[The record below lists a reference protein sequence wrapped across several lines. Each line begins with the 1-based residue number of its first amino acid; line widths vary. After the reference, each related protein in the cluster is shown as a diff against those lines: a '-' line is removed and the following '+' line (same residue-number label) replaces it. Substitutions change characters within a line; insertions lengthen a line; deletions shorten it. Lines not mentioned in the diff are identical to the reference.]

1 MSAMLALE
9 AAPIQRAA
17 GWAPPASD
25 TEDVVELALV
35 LPRWQVEELAAA
47 ARQRGLTAGQAIR
60 RLIRGFC
67 ADQQRS
73 DR

>member
-1 MSAMLALE
+1 MSAMLALD
-9 AAPIQRAA
+9 A
-17 GWAPPASD
+17 GSIHRPATWAPAVEDS
-25 TEDVVELALV
+25 EDVVELALV

-67 ADQQRS
+67 TNPQRADR
-73 DR
+73 

>member
-1 MSAMLALE
+1 MSAMLAME
-9 AAPIQRAA
+9 AAAIERPA
-17 GWAPPASD
+17 GWAAD
-25 TEDVVELALV
+25 DAEDVVELALV

-67 ADQQRS
+67 ADQQQA